1 MIENPL
7 QYQGIDWLAMIF
19 TFVAI
24 WQIGNKNKI
33 GFVIMMTGN
42 SCWIAIGVMTDSLAM
57 IIANIVFFIMN
68 MRALIKWIKDVNVS
82 EATA

>member
-7 QYQGIDWLAMIF
+7 QYLGIDWLAMF
-19 TFVAI
+19 LTFIAI

-42 SCWIAIGVMTDSLAM
+42 SCWIAIGAMTDSLAM
-57 IIANIVFFIMN
+57 IIANGVFFLMN
-68 MRALIKWIKDVNVS
+68 TRALLKWMKDS
-82 EATA
+82 MTAGATA